1 MLITSIMG
9 TIIGYLAIVSHLIK
23 PASLIIP
30 NEIPNFLLAF
40 LGSNDGWTLILNTFI
55 IFISIIVYSPFIKIQ
70 NSEVDY
76 EK

>member
-1 MLITSIMG
+1 
-9 TIIGYLAIVSHLIK
+9 
-23 PASLIIP
+23 
-30 NEIPNFLLAF
+30 
-40 LGSNDGWTLILNTFI
+40 LNTFI